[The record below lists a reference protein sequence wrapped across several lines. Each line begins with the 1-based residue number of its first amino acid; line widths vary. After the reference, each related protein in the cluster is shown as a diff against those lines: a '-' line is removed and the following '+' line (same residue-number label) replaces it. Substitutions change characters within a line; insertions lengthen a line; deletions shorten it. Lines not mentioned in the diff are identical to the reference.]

1 MMKKYTY
8 YGIIVLGLLA
18 ALFLYAFYRTTDTF
32 VNRILIAIFS
42 RDSFHE
48 LRDVVTAKMPLPDG
62 IIYSVPEALW
72 VFCATL
78 ASKNIYVTIGRYS
91 MNCVYLPISFAY
103 LWEVFQLLDITK
115 GHCDF
120 WDIILS
126 SIAFVLAKKFFKP
139 PYGVM
144 HFFKTF
150 TFQVFLFFVMFA
162 IVYLSHVV

>member
-8 YGIIVLGLLA
+8 YGIIVLGLLT
-18 ALFLYAFYRTTDTF
+18 ALFLYAFYRTTDTV
-32 VNRILIAIFS
+32 VNRVFISVFS
-42 RDSFHE
+42 HDSFYQ
-48 LRDVVTAKMPLPDG
+48 LRNVVTTIMPLPDWMV
-62 IIYSVPEALW
+62 YSIPEALW

-78 ASKNIYVTIGRYS
+78 VSKNLYLSIGRYS
-91 MNCVYLPISFAY
+91 VNCVYIPILFAF
-103 LWEVFQLLDITK
+103 LWEVFQLVGITK
-115 GHCDF
+115 GYCDF

-144 HFFKTF
+144 HVFKTF

>member
-1 MMKKYTY
+1 MKKYIY
-8 YGIIVLGLLA
+8 YSIIGLCLLG
-18 ALFLYAFYRTTDTF
+18 ALFLYAFYRTTDTV
-32 VNRILIAIFS
+32 VNRVFISVFS
-42 RDSFHE
+42 HDSFYQLRNVVKTIMP
-48 LRDVVTAKMPLPDG
+48 LRDE

-78 ASKNIYVTIGRYS
+78 ASKNLYISIGRYS
-91 MNCVYLPISFAY
+91 INCVYIPISFAY

-144 HFFKTF
+144 PVFKTF

>member
-1 MMKKYTY
+1 MMKKYAY
-8 YGIIVLGLLA
+8 YSVIVLGLLA

-32 VNRILIAIFS
+32 VNRILITIFS

-48 LRDVVTAKMPLPDG
+48 LRDVVTAKMPLPDW
-62 IIYSVPEALW
+62 IVYSVPEALW

-78 ASKNIYVTIGRYS
+78 TSKNLYISIGRYS
-91 MNCVYLPISFAY
+91 INCVYIPISFAF
-103 LWEVFQLLDITK
+103 LWEVFQLVDITK

-139 PYGVM
+139 PYGIVYV
-144 HFFKTF
+144 FKTF